1 MRFVQ
6 YGNPGSKTVIFL
18 HGGGLSTWNFR
29 DEAEILQGRF
39 HILIPILDGHHGS
52 DQKFTSIEE
61 NAARIIRY
69 IDSRFQGQVFLIAG
83 LSLGGQVLVEMLSQ
97 RNNICEFAIIESTGI
112 AYKCYGHVG
121 QACLFPMLSPCEKAL
136 VRKASMQSAAHKGFP
151 VRRLLSRQLP
161 D

>member
-6 YGNPGSKTVIFL
+6 CGNPGAKTIIFL

-69 IDSRFQGQVFLIAG
+69 IDSRFQGQVF
-83 LSLGGQVLVEMLSQ
+83 
-97 RNNICEFAIIESTGI
+97 
-112 AYKCYGHVG
+112 Y
-121 QACLFPMLSPCEKAL
+121 
-136 VRKASMQSAAHKGFP
+136 
-151 VRRLLSRQLP
+151 LP
-161 D
+161 AFH